1 MKRITSIV
9 LALCLLLSLSL
20 TAFAADKS
28 RSYTFDLTANGSHEI
43 SVKTGDIITVV
54 LELECTDGTGLMYAM
69 QDEINYDDK
78 YLALQTSGELLYT
91 GCQSNDIALSAGGR
105 AHYLNFVSTSGGA
118 SWDDNVTVGTF
129 RLKVTYDGKATT
141 TLKNSN
147 YLVSTADG
155 QDSYRTSANDVTIH
169 INGGSGNNNNSNAN
183 MDVLNTEEHI
193 AYVSGYPDGTVRPN
207 ASITRAETAQMLY
220 RLLTDEARKEY
231 QTSRSAYTDV
241 PTGQWYSTSVATLSS
256 MGVITGY
263 PDGTFR
269 PNASI
274 TRAEFATLL
283 SRLSGVSTT
292 RSASFSDVSTHWARK
307 AIAAVSAE
315 GWVSG
320 YPDGTFRPNANIT
333 RAEAMAM
340 LNRMLGRLPESE
352 KDLLRGMNTFSDNM
366 DTGKWYYLYVQEA
379 TNGHTYSVKKDGVHE
394 TWESLK

>member
-1 MKRITSIV
+1 MKKLTSIV
-9 LALCLLLSLSL
+9 LALCLLLSLSM
-20 TAFAADKS
+20 TAFAADRS

-54 LELECTDGTGLMYAM
+54 LELKRTDGGTGLMYAM

-78 YLALQTSGELLYT
+78 YLSLQSSGELLYT

-118 SWDDNVTVGTF
+118 SWDESVTVGTF

-155 QDSYRTSANDVTIH
+155 QDSYRAAANDVTIH
-169 INGGSGNNNNSNAN
+169 INGGASGAGAGAG
-183 MDVLNTEEHI
+183 MLNTEEHI
-193 AYVSGYPDGTVRPN
+193 AYVSGYPDGTVRPG
-207 ASITRAETAQMLY
+207 APITRAETAQMLF

-231 QTSRSAYTDV
+231 QTSRSGYSDV
-241 PTGQWYSTSVATLSS
+241 PSGAWYATSVATLSS

-269 PNASI
+269 PDASI

-283 SRLSGVSTT
+283 SRLSDASTAG
-292 RSASFSDVSTHWARK
+292 SASFSDVSGHWARK
-307 AIAAVSAE
+307 AIAAVSAA

-352 KDLLRGMNTFSDNM
+352 KDLLRGMTTFTDNA
-366 DTGKWYYLYVQEA
+366 DTTVWYYLYVQEA
-379 TNGHTYSVKKDGVHE
+379 TNGHTYSMKKDGVHE
-394 TWESLK
+394 TWESLR

>member
-1 MKRITSIV
+1 MKRFTSIV
-9 LALCLLLSLSL
+9 LALCLLLSLSM
-20 TAFAADKS
+20 TAFAADRT

-43 SVKTGDIITVV
+43 SVKTGDVITVM
-54 LELECTDGTGLMYAM
+54 LELKRTDGGSGLMYAM
-69 QDEINYDDK
+69 QDEILYNDK
-78 YLALQTSGELLYT
+78 YLALQTGGELLYT

-118 SWDDNVTVGTF
+118 SWDSNVTVGTF

-155 QDSYRTSANDVTIH
+155 QDSYRAAANDVTIH
-169 INGGSGNNNNSNAN
+169 INGGSGTGAN
-183 MDVLNTEEHI
+183 TGVLNTEAHI

-207 ASITRAETAQMLY
+207 APITRAETAQMLY
-220 RLLTDEARKEY
+220 RLLTDEARREY
-231 QTSRSAYTDV
+231 QTDRSAYSDV
-241 PTGQWYSTSVATLSS
+241 PAGLWYSTSVATLSS

-269 PNASI
+269 PTANI

-283 SRLSGVSTT
+283 SRLSGAD
-292 RSASFSDVSTHWARK
+292 SARGSAFSDVSAHWARK
-307 AIAAVSAE
+307 AIAAVSAK

-352 KDLLRGMNTFSDNM
+352 RDLLPGMSTFSDNM
-366 DTGKWYYLYVQEA
+366 DSGKWYYLYVQEA
-379 TNGHTYSVKKDGVHE
+379 TNGHTYSVKRDGVHE
-394 TWESLK
+394 TWESLR